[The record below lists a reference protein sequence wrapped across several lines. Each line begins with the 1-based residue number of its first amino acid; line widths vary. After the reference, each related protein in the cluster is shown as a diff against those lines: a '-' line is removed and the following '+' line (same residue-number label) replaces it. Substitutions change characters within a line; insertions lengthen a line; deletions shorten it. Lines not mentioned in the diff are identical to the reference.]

1 MGESPGCDLSTL
13 ESKTE
18 AEEIL
23 LLTLE
28 KTEGPSGKKKRQS
41 LRVTQLEVLWSA
53 LCKFPCSYVWKVAL
67 L

>member
-28 KTEGPSGKKKRQS
+28 KTEGPSGKKKCQS
-41 LRVTQLEVLWSA
+41 LRVTQALWSA
-53 LCKFPCSYVWKVAL
+53 LFKFPCSYVWKVAL